1 MSRLIS
7 YNAPMYIETVP
18 NRGSKPA
25 ILLRESWREGKKTRK
40 RTIANLSK
48 WPPEKIEMLRAV
60 LKGGTLVTDLE
71 SSFRTIR
78 TMPHG
83 HVAAVLGTIRKLGL
97 DRLVSSRRNHQRDL
111 VVAMIAARVLFPGS
125 KLALSRGLGA
135 EAYNSSLGHVLGVAD
150 TDEDELYG
158 AMDWLLGRQNAIEKK
173 LVERHLESG
182 SLVLYDVSS
191 AHFEGRHCPLA
202 KIGHPHGGP
211 RNKLQ
216 INFGVLADDQGR
228 PVAVEVFEGNTGD
241 PTTFTAQVKK
251 VQERFSL
258 DTIIYVGDRGMITSA
273 RIREDL
279 QSQEGID
286 WITALRSTQ
295 IRGLVKQGT
304 FQPSL
309 FDEVDLAE
317 ISSPDFPGERLI
329 VCRNPLLAADRSRK
343 REELLQATEEKLDAV
358 VAATQRKSR
367 PLREEKTIALRVGK
381 ILGRSKVDKHF
392 DIAITND
399 SFTYER
405 NQDRIDQEKILDGF
419 YVVRTSL
426 PASRMSPEQ
435 IVGSYKGLS
444 RVEQAFRMM
453 KSIDLKV
460 RPIFHRLE
468 DRVRAHFFL
477 CMLAYYV
484 DWHLRT
490 ALAPLLFEDDDPL
503 GAQDL
508 RASIVQKARVSAS
521 ATHKAATKRTDD
533 GQPVQSL
540 KTLLDHLACVALN
553 EHQSTIKGVDN
564 TFFKVTDL
572 DQLSSRA
579 FALLEVRPPV

>member
-1 MSRLIS
+1 
-7 YNAPMYIETVP
+7 MYIETVP

-60 LKGGTLVTDLE
+60 LKGGTVVTDLE
-71 SSFRTIR
+71 SSFKTVR

-97 DRLVSSRRNHQRDL
+97 DRLIASRPSRQRNL
-111 VVAMIAARVLFPGS
+111 VVAMIAARILFPGS

-135 EAYNSSLGHVLGVAD
+135 EAYGSSLGHVLAIED
-150 TDEDELYG
+150 ADEDELYT
-158 AMDWLLGRQNAIEKK
+158 AMDWLLGRQSAIEKK
-173 LVERHLESG
+173 LVGRHLESG

-191 AHFEGRHCPLA
+191 AHFEGRLCPLA

-211 RNKLQ
+211 KNKLQ
-216 INFGVLADDQGR
+216 VNFGVLADEQGR
-228 PVAVEVFEGNTGD
+228 PVAVEAFEGNTGD

-251 VQERFSL
+251 VQQQFDL

-279 QSQEGID
+279 QDQDGID
-286 WITALRSTQ
+286 WITALRFVQ
-295 IRGLVKQGT
+295 IRTLVKQGALH
-304 FQPSL
+304 PSL
-309 FDEVDLAE
+309 FDEIDLAE
-317 ISSPDFPGERLI
+317 ISSPDYPGERLI
-329 VCRNPLLAADRSRK
+329 VCRNPLLAVDRSRK
-343 REELLQATEEKLDAV
+343 REELLEATEEKLDLI
-358 VAATQRKSR
+358 VAATQRTMK
-367 PLREEKTIALRVGK
+367 PLRGEKKIALRVGK
-381 ILGRSKVDKHF
+381 VLGRSKVGKHF
-392 DIAITND
+392 DLTITDNV
-399 SFTYER
+399 FTYER
-405 NQDRIDQEKILDGF
+405 NQERINQEKALDGF
-419 YVVRTSL
+419 YVVRTNVD
-426 PASRMSPEQ
+426 ASRMSPEQ

-484 DWHLRT
+484 DWHLRA
-490 ALAPLLFEDDDPL
+490 ALAPLLFEDDDPE
-503 GAQDL
+503 GAQAL
-508 RASIVQKARVSAS
+508 RESIVQKACVSPS
-521 ATHKAATKRTDD
+521 AKDKAAAKRTDD
-533 GQPVQSL
+533 GYQVQSL
-540 KTLLDHLACVALN
+540 KTLFDHLACIALS
-553 EHQSTIKGVDN
+553 EHQPKISDVDN

-572 DQLSSRA
+572 DLLSART
-579 FALLEVRPPV
+579 FELLEVRPPV

>member
-1 MSRLIS
+1 
-7 YNAPMYIETVP
+7 
-18 NRGSKPA
+18 
-25 ILLRESWREGKKTRK
+25 
-40 RTIANLSK
+40 
-48 WPPEKIEMLRAV
+48 
-60 LKGGTLVTDLE
+60 
-71 SSFRTIR
+71 
-78 TMPHG
+78 
-83 HVAAVLGTIRKLGL
+83 
-97 DRLVSSRRNHQRDL
+97 
-111 VVAMIAARVLFPGS
+111 MIAARVLFPGS

-135 EAYNSSLGHVLGVAD
+135 EAYNSSLGHVLGLED

-241 PTTFTAQVKK
+241 PTTFTVQVRK
-251 VQERFSL
+251 VQERFNL

-273 RIREDL
+273 RICEDL
-279 QSQEGID
+279 QSREGID

-295 IRGLVKQGT
+295 IRGLVKQGA

-317 ISSPDFPGERLI
+317 VSSPDFPGERLI

-343 REELLQATEEKLDAV
+343 REELLQATEEKLDAI

-367 PLREEKTIALRVGK
+367 PLRGEKTIALRVGK
-381 ILGRSKVDKHF
+381 ILGRSKVGKHF

-405 NQDRIDQEKILDGF
+405 NEDRIAQEKTLDGF
-419 YVVRTSL
+419 YVVRTSV

-435 IVGSYKGLS
+435 VVGSYKGLS

-477 CMLAYYV
+477 CTLAYYV

-508 RASIVQKARVSAS
+508 RVSIVQKARVSSS

-533 GQPVQSL
+533 GQPAQSL
-540 KTLLDHLACVALN
+540 KTLFDHLACIALN
-553 EHQSTIKGVDN
+553 EHQSNIKGVNN

-572 DQLSSRA
+572 DQLSSSA
-579 FALLEVRPPV
+579 FDLLEVHPPV

>member
-1 MSRLIS
+1 
-7 YNAPMYIETVP
+7 MYIETVP

-48 WPPEKIEMLRAV
+48 WPPEQIEMLRAV
-60 LKGGTLVTDLE
+60 LKGGTVVTDLE
-71 SSFRTIR
+71 SSFSTIR

-97 DRLVSSRRNHQRDL
+97 DRLISSRRSRKRDL
-111 VVAMIAARVLFPGS
+111 VVAMIAARILFPGS

-135 EAYNSSLGHVLGVAD
+135 EAYNSSLGHVLGLED

-158 AMDWLLGRQNAIEKK
+158 AMDWLVGRQDAIEKN
-173 LVERHLESG
+173 LVERHLGSG

-216 INFGVLADDQGR
+216 INFGVLADDEGC
-228 PVAVEVFEGNTGD
+228 PVAVEVFKGNTGD

-251 VQERFSL
+251 VQEKFNL

-279 QSQEGID
+279 QNREEVD

-295 IRGLVKQGT
+295 IRGLVKQGA

-317 ISSPDFPGERLI
+317 VSSPDYPGERLI
-329 VCRNPLLAADRSRK
+329 VCRNPLLATDRSRT

-367 PLREEKTIALRVGK
+367 PLRGEKKIALRVGK
-381 ILGRSKVDKHF
+381 ILGQSKVGKHF
-392 DIAITND
+392 DITIAND
-399 SFTYER
+399 SFMYER
-405 NQDRIDQEKILDGF
+405 NEDRIDQEKMLDGF
-419 YVVRTSL
+419 YVVRTSV
-426 PASRMSPEQ
+426 PASRMSSEEV
-435 IVGSYKGLS
+435 VGSYKGLS
-444 RVEQAFRMM
+444 RLEQAFRMM

-508 RASIVQKARVSAS
+508 RVSIVQKARVSSS
-521 ATHKAATKRTDD
+521 ATRKAATKRTDD
-533 GQPVQSL
+533 GHPAQSL
-540 KTLLDHLACVALN
+540 KTLLDHLACIALN
-553 EHQSTIKGVDN
+553 EHQPKTKGVDN

-579 FALLEVRPPV
+579 FDLLEVRPPV